1 MMRWRSAIEVSRF
14 VSSRAG
20 PLFYLAPNGFFF
32 CSFTSFLPGFSF
44 SPLFFSLPDRNGSV
58 YDGAAGR
65 WRRSTAAIAPP
76 SSSPVSS
83 WILLGFQPSFTRYS
97 HECAPWPP
105 RRCAAY
111 LMMRRPARFA
121 FDGVSF
127 LFLFFLNR
135 FHAIRTEFFFFFL
148 PSFSRRRGSIDRHG
162 AFPIDLSVTPCVP
175 SILASGIYDAIHWS
189 ARRRITVPRGNS
201 SIAPD
206 LSPLFY
212 WISLRRVV

>member
-1 MMRWRSAIEVSRF
+1 M
-14 VSSRAG
+14 
-20 PLFYLAPNGFFF
+20 GFFF
-32 CSFTSFLPGFSF
+32 VLLPHFYRVFLFR
-44 SPLFFSLPDRNGSV
+44 LFFSLFPTGM
-58 YDGAAGR
+58 GPF
-65 WRRSTAAIAPP
+65 TTAPP
-76 SSSPVSS
+76 VVGGAQQPQSPP
-83 WILLGFQPSFTRYS
+83 LLLPCFLLDFTGFSTEFHEVLSRVCPVAAETLRSVFDDAPSRS
-97 HECAPWPP
+97 IRI
-105 RRCAAY
+105 RRC
-111 LMMRRPARFA
+111 F
-121 FDGVSF
+121 FFVS
-127 LFLFFLNR
+127 FFLNR

>member
-1 MMRWRSAIEVSRF
+1 MF
-14 VSSRAG
+14 
-20 PLFYLAPNGFFF
+20 FYLIFTGFFF
-32 CSFTSFLPGFSF
+32 FASFFLSSRPEWVRLRRRRRSLAALNSRNRPPLLLPCFLLDFTGFSTEF
-44 SPLFFSLPDRNGSV
+44 HEVLSRVCPVAAETLRSV
-58 YDGAAGR
+58 FDDAPS
-65 WRRSTAAIAPP
+65 RSIR
-76 SSSPVSS
+76 
-83 WILLGFQPSFTRYS
+83 I
-97 HECAPWPP
+97 
-105 RRCAAY
+105 RRC
-111 LMMRRPARFA
+111 F
-121 FDGVSF
+121 FFVS
-127 LFLFFLNR
+127 FFLNR